1 MPVFVP
7 EAIVVAVLSIFLFLA
22 MCGALALIIVSARR
36 PATVPLVVAGGLV
49 VLSLIVVVVVPV
61 NVPLLVGLMIA
72 LLGTAVAVL
81 GGNPV
86 TRRVLE
92 IATHGRV
99 RDGVNGGIILDAEAA
114 GVAEPDTN
122 VTEADIASREVMR
135 GGTTIGYLERLA
147 VVIALIAGYPEA
159 IAIVV
164 AVKGVGRFS
173 ELAAA
178 EARER
183 FIIGT
188 LSSLLWACIVGA
200 LVRSAIW

>member
-1 MPVFVP
+1 MPVLFP
-7 EAIVVAVLSIFLFLA
+7 EAIIVALLSIFLFLS
-22 MCGALALIIVSARR
+22 MCAALVLITLSLRR
-36 PATVPLVVAGGLV
+36 PATAPLVAAATLV
-49 VLSLIVVVVVPV
+49 LLALIVVVVSPV
-61 NVPLLVGLMIA
+61 NVPLLMGLIIA
-72 LLGTAVAVL
+72 VLGTAVAVL

-86 TRRVLE
+86 TRRILE

-99 RDGVNGGIILDAEAA
+99 RDGANGGIMLDAQAA
-114 GVAEPDTN
+114 GTTDG
-122 VTEADIASREVMR
+122 TESAGSTEVLR

-147 VVIALIAGYPEA
+147 VVMSLIVGFPEA
-159 IAIVV
+159 LAIVV
-164 AVKGVGRFS
+164 AIKGVGRFS

-200 LVRSAIW
+200 LVRLAIW

>member
-1 MPVFVP
+1 MPLILP
-7 EAIVVAVLSIFLFLA
+7 EPIVVAVLSIFLYLA
-22 MCGALALIIVSARR
+22 MCAALALIVISLRR
-36 PATVPLVVAGGLV
+36 PTTLPLLIAGGLV
-49 VLSLIVVVVVPV
+49 VLSLIVVVVAPI
-61 NVPLLVGLMIA
+61 NVPLLMGLLVA

-86 TRRVLE
+86 TRRILE

-99 RDGVNGGIILDAEAA
+99 RDGVSGGIILDAQAA
-114 GVAEPDTN
+114 GVAEPDAI
-122 VTEADIASREVMR
+122 VSEADPASREVMR
-135 GGTTIGYLERLA
+135 GGTTIGYLERLS

-188 LSSLLWACIVGA
+188 LSSLLWACVVGA

>member
-1 MPVFVP
+1 MPGVLP
-7 EAIVVAVLSIFLFLA
+7 EAIIVATLSIFLFLA
-22 MCGALALIIVSARR
+22 MCAALVLIIVSLRR
-36 PATVPLVVAGGLV
+36 PSTVPLIVAGSLV
-49 VLSLIVVVVVPV
+49 VLSLIVIVISPF
-61 NVPLLVGLMIA
+61 NVPLIMGLMIA

-86 TRRVLE
+86 TRRILE

-99 RDGVNGGIILDAEAA
+99 RDGANGGIMLDAQAA
-114 GVAEPDTN
+114 GVIQGAEGDEPA
-122 VTEADIASREVMR
+122 VAATEVLR

-147 VVIALIAGYPEA
+147 VVMSLIVGFPEA
-159 IAIVV
+159 LAIVV
-164 AVKGVGRFS
+164 AIKGVGRFS

-200 LVRSAIW
+200 LVRLAIW

>member
-1 MPVFVP
+1 MPVLFP
-7 EAIVVAVLSIFLFLA
+7 EAIIVALLSIFLFLA
-22 MCGALALIIVSARR
+22 MCAALVLIILSLRR
-36 PATVPLVVAGGLV
+36 PSTVPLIAAGVLV
-49 VLSLIVVVVVPV
+49 LLALIVVVVSPV
-61 NVPLLVGLMIA
+61 NVPLLMGLIVA

-86 TRRVLE
+86 TRRILE

-99 RDGVNGGIILDAEAA
+99 RDGANGGIMLDTQAA
-114 GVAEPDTN
+114 GVTDGAEPTTS
-122 VTEADIASREVMR
+122 TEVLR

-147 VVIALIAGYPEA
+147 VVMSLIVGFPEA
-159 IAIVV
+159 LAIVV
-164 AVKGVGRFS
+164 AIKGVGRFS

-188 LSSLLWACIVGA
+188 LSSLLWACLVGA
-200 LVRSAIW
+200 LVRLAIW

>member
-1 MPVFVP
+1 MPVILP
-7 EAIVVAVLSIFLFLA
+7 EAIVVALLSIFLFLA
-22 MCGALALIIVSARR
+22 LGAALVLVILSLKR
-36 PATVPLVVAGGLV
+36 PTTVPLIVAGALV
-49 VLSLIVVVVVPV
+49 VLSLIVVVVSPL
-61 NVPLLVGLMIA
+61 NVPLIMGLIVA

-86 TRRVLE
+86 TRRILE

-99 RDGVNGGIILDAEAA
+99 RDGANGGIMLDADAA
-114 GVAEPDTN
+114 GVGDGSETAT
-122 VTEADIASREVMR
+122 VTATEVLR
-135 GGTTIGYLERLA
+135 GGTTIGYLERLS

-200 LVRSAIW
+200 LVRLAIW

>member
-1 MPVFVP
+1 MPVLFP
-7 EAIVVAVLSIFLFLA
+7 EAIIVALLSIFLFLA
-22 MCGALALIIVSARR
+22 MCAALVLIILSLRR
-36 PATVPLVVAGGLV
+36 PSTVPLIAAGVLV
-49 VLSLIVVVVVPV
+49 LLALIVVVVSPV
-61 NVPLLVGLMIA
+61 NVPLLMGLIVA

-86 TRRVLE
+86 TRRILE

-99 RDGVNGGIILDAEAA
+99 RDGANGGIMLDAQAA
-114 GVAEPDTN
+114 GVTDGAEPTAP
-122 VTEADIASREVMR
+122 TEVLR

-147 VVIALIAGYPEA
+147 VVMSLIVGFPEA
-159 IAIVV
+159 LAIVV
-164 AVKGVGRFS
+164 AIKGVGRFS

-200 LVRSAIW
+200 LVRLAIW

>member
-1 MPVFVP
+1 MP
-7 EAIVVAVLSIFLFLA
+7 AIVAAVLSIFLFFAL
-22 MCGALALIIVSARR
+22 CGALVLIIISLRKPTTA
-36 PATVPLVVAGGLV
+36 PLAVAGGLV
-49 VLSLIVVVVVPV
+49 VLSLIVVVVAPV
-61 NVPLLVGLMIA
+61 DVPLIMGLIIA

-99 RDGVNGGIILDAEAA
+99 KDGANGGILLDAEAA
-114 GVAEPDTN
+114 GVRDDDERP
-122 VTEADIASREVMR
+122 TEVLR

-147 VVIALIAGYPEA
+147 VVVAIIAGYPEA

-164 AVKGVGRFS
+164 AIKGVGRFS